1 MIVPTFRKNLQI
13 PDPNFFQK
21 MNHGFLYEFT
31 LKYKFV
37 VVLAD

>member
-1 MIVPTFRKNLQI
+1 MIVPTFRKKSA
-13 PDPNFFQK
+13 DSRPNFFKK
-21 MNHGFLYEFT
+21 MNHGFLYELT